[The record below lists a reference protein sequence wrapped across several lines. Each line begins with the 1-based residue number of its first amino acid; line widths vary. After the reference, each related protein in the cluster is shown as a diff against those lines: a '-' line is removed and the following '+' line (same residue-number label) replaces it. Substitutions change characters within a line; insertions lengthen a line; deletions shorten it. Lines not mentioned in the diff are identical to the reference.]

1 MSACTSGQLRWAYES
16 LRGPEAR
23 QGASL
28 RDVMEEMIAG
38 EDPYGNKTL
47 DLAALSLYG
56 MPGVL
61 RPDWAGFFAES
72 LQNATAT
79 ITRVVRARGDV
90 IPLQEALKTIPCHLL
105 EPEPGT
111 FFEDA
116 SDLFN
121 NHDVGVV
128 FNSFNAV
135 AGVENVYLNEAARRL
150 LNRGKSAPRRSY
162 APGTPSKYRG
172 RTFYQAITPEAV
184 RDALW
189 LYNYGFD
196 PGDRPENEMF
206 VDGAYFREII
216 LNELTPVDR
225 IYVAR
230 PINHRWLG
238 PLPTNYADLE
248 DFKTKLNFNGTYD
261 GERHQ
266 IFLINKLFR
275 DGALKRTEPDPDT
288 QVRGDLSGRKRDR
301 NGGYHPIELIEVEI
315 EIQRGYLDYVF
326 EDMAVFDRAYE
337 EGLRKFRQPAG

>member
-1 MSACTSGQLRWAYES
+1 MGSSRRRATCSTTS
-16 LRGPEAR
+16 
-23 QGASL
+23 
-28 RDVMEEMIAG
+28 
-38 EDPYGNKTL
+38 
-47 DLAALSLYG
+47 
-56 MPGVL
+56 
-61 RPDWAGFFAES
+61 
-72 LQNATAT
+72 
-79 ITRVVRARGDV
+79 
-90 IPLQEALKTIPCHLL
+90 
-105 EPEPGT
+105 
-111 FFEDA
+111 
-116 SDLFN
+116 
-121 NHDVGVV
+121 DVGIV

-150 LNRGKSAPRRSY
+150 LNRGKPAARKSY
-162 APGTPSKYRG
+162 APGERSKYRG
-172 RTFYQAITPEAV
+172 RTYYQAITPEAV

-196 PGDRPENEMF
+196 PDERPEDEMF

-266 IFLINKLFR
+266 ILLINKLFR
-275 DGALKRTEPDPDT
+275 DGVLKPAGSDPDT
-288 QVRGDLSGRKRDR
+288 QARGHSSGRKKAG
-301 NGGYHPIELIEVEI
+301 NGDYHPIQLIEVEI
-315 EIQRGYLDYVF
+315 DMQRGYLDYVF

-337 EGLRKFRQPAG
+337 VALGKFRSPAG